1 MRDPWIDY
9 FVAAGL
15 VTVLWTQASIDG
27 TRGAHVTILASDHGL
42 AVWETG
48 DRPFRAE
55 PFCLETGS
63 ISGWSRYWPATT
75 VWFRGQGDRGQPNPD
90 GLNHF
95 VFLPHPFLFQMSQP
109 KGRHSRVGKCLSLG
123 CRWSPDRTL
132 PCPTCL
138 MAAPLWCGLGMPFPK
153 QSWY

>member
-1 MRDPWIDY
+1 VRDPWIDY

-48 DRPFRAE
+48 DRPFR
-55 PFCLETGS
+55 
-63 ISGWSRYWPATT
+63 
-75 VWFRGQGDRGQPNPD
+75 D

-95 VFLPHPFLFQMSQP
+95 VLRLVPFL
-109 KGRHSRVGKCLSLG
+109 VGHVTGQRPLYGFAVRETGDSLIQTG
-123 CRWSPDRTL
+123 
-132 PCPTCL
+132 
-138 MAAPLWCGLGMPFPK
+138 
-153 QSWY
+153 